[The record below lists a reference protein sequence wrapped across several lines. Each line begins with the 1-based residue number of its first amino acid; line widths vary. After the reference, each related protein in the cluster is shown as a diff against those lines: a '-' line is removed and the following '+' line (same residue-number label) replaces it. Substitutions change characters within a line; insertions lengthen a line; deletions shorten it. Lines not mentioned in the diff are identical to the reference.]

1 MATRSRSSRRS
12 RGDEPVADR
21 VELTQHPIDPAAVL
35 AGLAQP
41 RDGAVDLFLGV
52 VRDHH
57 DGRRVV
63 RLEYHAYPEMA
74 VKVMRAIATEVHARF
89 AASSIA
95 LVHRLGT
102 LEIGEISVALAVA
115 APHRQAAFDACR
127 HAMER
132 LKREVPIWKREQFED
147 GTEWVLGCAAG
158 QDQRPGAC
166 E

>member
-1 MATRSRSSRRS
+1 M
-12 RGDEPVADR
+12 PDR
-21 VELTQHPIDPAAVL
+21 VELTHQTIDPAAVL
-35 AGLAQP
+35 AGLAAS

-52 VRDHH
+52 VRNHH

-74 VKVMRAIATEVHARF
+74 LKMMRAIAAEARVRF
-89 AASSIA
+89 GVSSLA

-102 LEIGEISVALAVA
+102 LEVGEISIALAVA

-147 GTEWVLGCAAG
+147 GAEWVLGCRTDPGPAG
-158 QDQRPGAC
+158 GSG

>member
-1 MATRSRSSRRS
+1 V
-12 RGDEPVADR
+12 PDR
-21 VELTQHPIDPAAVL
+21 VELTHNAIEPAALL
-35 AGLAQP
+35 AGLAES

-57 DGRRVV
+57 DGRRVL

-74 VKVMRAIATEVHARF
+74 LKVMGEIAAEGHARF
-89 AASSIA
+89 AVSSLA

-102 LEIGEISVALAVA
+102 LEVGEISVALAVA

-132 LKREVPIWKREQFED
+132 VKREVPIWKREQFED
-147 GTEWVLGCAAG
+147 GAAWVLGCAP
-158 QDQRPGAC
+158 DPDRPRGSGA
-166 E
+166 

>member
-1 MATRSRSSRRS
+1 
-12 RGDEPVADR
+12 VADR
-21 VELTQHPIDPAAVL
+21 VELTHDPIDAAAVL

-41 RDGAVDLFLGV
+41 RDGALDLFLGV

-74 VKVMRAIATEVHARF
+74 LKVMQAIAAEARARF
-89 AASSIA
+89 GISSLV

-158 QDQRPGAC
+158 PARPHGSG

>member
-1 MATRSRSSRRS
+1 M
-12 RGDEPVADR
+12 PDR
-21 VELTQHPIDPAAVL
+21 VELMLQAIDPATVL
-35 AGLAQP
+35 AGLAGS

-57 DGRRVV
+57 EGRRVL

-74 VKVMRAIATEVHARF
+74 LKVMRAIAAEAHARF
-89 AASSIA
+89 GVSSLA

-102 LEIGEISVALAVA
+102 LEVGEISVALAVA

-127 HAMER
+127 CAMER
-132 LKREVPIWKREQFED
+132 LKREVPIWKREQYED
-147 GTEWVLGCAAG
+147 GSAWVLGCSPDAG
-158 QDQRPGAC
+158 RPSGSR

>member
-1 MATRSRSSRRS
+1 
-12 RGDEPVADR
+12 VADR
-21 VELTQHPIDPAAVL
+21 VELTHHPIDPAAVL
-35 AGLAQP
+35 AGLAGP

-57 DGRRVV
+57 DGRRVL

-74 VKVMRAIATEVHARF
+74 LKVMRAIAAESHAGF
-89 AASSIA
+89 GVSSLA

-102 LEIGEISVALAVA
+102 LEIGEVSVVLAVA
-115 APHRQAAFDACR
+115 APHRQTAFDACR

-147 GTEWVLGCAAG
+147 GAEWVLGCAAG
-158 QDQRPGAC
+158 PDRPQGSR